1 MNTKKNERFAE
12 TDRRIRK
19 AFTKMV
25 LNKKTNQI
33 SVREICEATGI
44 NRSSFYLHYAD
55 IPALITAI
63 VEEKWTESVE
73 RIHEEM
79 HGDPNIFSEAYVA
92 ATLREA
98 KRDRAFYRAYF
109 EKFGTAELEKG
120 YQTLFENVFKP
131 FFRRLGISPETLKR
145 YEGGRLTP
153 PDETV
158 ARMCEVYGVRW
169 LALEHAKATD
179 RLGILPELEPKPLP
193 MATISLTNRLRD
205 AADRLAGLLRIA
217 EDGVIDDAERPE
229 FDDIVQDL
237 RETIAAAY
245 QVIYADAKKERQVG
259 GQAV

>member
-1 MNTKKNERFAE
+1 MAE
-12 TDRRIRK
+12 
-19 AFTKMV
+19 
-25 LNKKTNQI
+25 L
-33 SVREICEATGI
+33 
-44 NRSSFYLHYAD
+44 Y
-55 IPALITAI
+55 
-63 VEEKWTESVE
+63 
-73 RIHEEM
+73 
-79 HGDPNIFSEAYVA
+79 PNIYQRGRKTTLLTQEEA
-92 ATLREA
+92 
-98 KRDRAFYRAYF
+98 
-109 EKFGTAELEKG
+109 AE
-120 YQTLFENVFKP
+120 
-131 FFRRLGISPETLKR
+131 RLHISPETLKR

-229 FDDIVQDL
+229 FDVIVQEL

-245 QVIYADAKKERQVG
+245 QVIYADGAKKERPDG
-259 GQAV
+259 GTSKRSVSQAVRPENDCKNSIAYSRGNASPVLAKGVCAR

>member
-1 MNTKKNERFAE
+1 MAE
-12 TDRRIRK
+12 
-19 AFTKMV
+19 
-25 LNKKTNQI
+25 L
-33 SVREICEATGI
+33 
-44 NRSSFYLHYAD
+44 Y
-55 IPALITAI
+55 
-63 VEEKWTESVE
+63 
-73 RIHEEM
+73 
-79 HGDPNIFSEAYVA
+79 PNIYQRGRKTTLLTQEEA
-92 ATLREA
+92 
-98 KRDRAFYRAYF
+98 
-109 EKFGTAELEKG
+109 AE
-120 YQTLFENVFKP
+120 
-131 FFRRLGISPETLKR
+131 RLHISPETLKR

-229 FDDIVQDL
+229 FDNIVQDL

-245 QVIYADAKKERQVG
+245 QVIYADGAKKERPDG
-259 GQAV
+259 GTSKRSVSQAVKPENDCKNSIAYSRGNASPVLAKGVYAR

>member
-1 MNTKKNERFAE
+1 MAPQYPNLYQRGRKTTLLTQEEAAE
-12 TDRRIRK
+12 
-19 AFTKMV
+19 
-25 LNKKTNQI
+25 
-33 SVREICEATGI
+33 
-44 NRSSFYLHYAD
+44 
-55 IPALITAI
+55 
-63 VEEKWTESVE
+63 
-73 RIHEEM
+73 
-79 HGDPNIFSEAYVA
+79 
-92 ATLREA
+92 
-98 KRDRAFYRAYF
+98 
-109 EKFGTAELEKG
+109 
-120 YQTLFENVFKP
+120 
-131 FFRRLGISPETLKR
+131 RLGISPETLKR

-158 ARMCEVYGVRW
+158 ARMCEVYGVSW

-245 QVIYADAKKERQVG
+245 QVIYADAKKERPEAATSKRSRSQRNSENHCKAIVP
-259 GQAV
+259 QKKRNVKALREEARA

>member
-1 MNTKKNERFAE
+1 MA
-12 TDRRIRK
+12 
-19 AFTKMV
+19 
-25 LNKKTNQI
+25 
-33 SVREICEATGI
+33 
-44 NRSSFYLHYAD
+44 
-55 IPALITAI
+55 ALY
-63 VEEKWTESVE
+63 
-73 RIHEEM
+73 
-79 HGDPNIFSEAYVA
+79 PNIYQRGRKTTLLTQEEA
-92 ATLREA
+92 
-98 KRDRAFYRAYF
+98 
-109 EKFGTAELEKG
+109 AE
-120 YQTLFENVFKP
+120 
-131 FFRRLGISPETLKR
+131 RLGISPETLKR

-158 ARMCEVYGVRW
+158 ARMCEVYGVSW

-245 QVIYADAKKERQVG
+245 QVIYADAKKERPEAGTSKRSRPQSRSSENHCKHSISQKQTNVNTFRGEARMTGLDIFLILVG
-259 GQAV
+259 VTSLTERLMKIIVYLDGGSYGRRKDRYT

>member
-1 MNTKKNERFAE
+1 MAE
-12 TDRRIRK
+12 
-19 AFTKMV
+19 
-25 LNKKTNQI
+25 L
-33 SVREICEATGI
+33 
-44 NRSSFYLHYAD
+44 Y
-55 IPALITAI
+55 
-63 VEEKWTESVE
+63 
-73 RIHEEM
+73 
-79 HGDPNIFSEAYVA
+79 PNIYQRGRKTTLLTQDEA
-92 ATLREA
+92 
-98 KRDRAFYRAYF
+98 
-109 EKFGTAELEKG
+109 AE
-120 YQTLFENVFKP
+120 
-131 FFRRLGISPETLKR
+131 RLHISPETLKR

-229 FDDIVQDL
+229 FDNIVQDL

-245 QVIYADAKKERQVG
+245 QVIYADGTKKERPDG
-259 GQAV
+259 GTSKRSVSQRFNSENDCKNSISYSCENASPVLKKGVYAR

>member
-1 MNTKKNERFAE
+1 MA
-12 TDRRIRK
+12 
-19 AFTKMV
+19 
-25 LNKKTNQI
+25 
-33 SVREICEATGI
+33 
-44 NRSSFYLHYAD
+44 
-55 IPALITAI
+55 ALY
-63 VEEKWTESVE
+63 
-73 RIHEEM
+73 
-79 HGDPNIFSEAYVA
+79 PNIYQRARKVTLLTQEEA
-92 ATLREA
+92 
-98 KRDRAFYRAYF
+98 
-109 EKFGTAELEKG
+109 AE
-120 YQTLFENVFKP
+120 
-131 FFRRLGISPETLKR
+131 RLHISPETLKR

-158 ARMCEVYGVRW
+158 ARMCEVYGARW

-245 QVIYADAKKERQVG
+245 QVIYADGAKKERPEAGTSKRSVSQRKTPENHCKAIVL
-259 GQAV
+259 QKKRNVKALREEARA

>member
-1 MNTKKNERFAE
+1 MA
-12 TDRRIRK
+12 
-19 AFTKMV
+19 
-25 LNKKTNQI
+25 
-33 SVREICEATGI
+33 
-44 NRSSFYLHYAD
+44 
-55 IPALITAI
+55 ALY
-63 VEEKWTESVE
+63 
-73 RIHEEM
+73 
-79 HGDPNIFSEAYVA
+79 PNIYQRGRKTTLLTQEEA
-92 ATLREA
+92 
-98 KRDRAFYRAYF
+98 
-109 EKFGTAELEKG
+109 AE
-120 YQTLFENVFKP
+120 
-131 FFRRLGISPETLKR
+131 RLHISPETLKR

-158 ARMCEVYGVRW
+158 ARMCEVYGVSW

-245 QVIYADAKKERQVG
+245 QVIYADAKKERPEAGTSKRSMSQSRNSETHCKAIVP
-259 GQAV
+259 QKKRNVKALQEEARA

>member
-1 MNTKKNERFAE
+1 MAE
-12 TDRRIRK
+12 
-19 AFTKMV
+19 
-25 LNKKTNQI
+25 L
-33 SVREICEATGI
+33 
-44 NRSSFYLHYAD
+44 Y
-55 IPALITAI
+55 
-63 VEEKWTESVE
+63 
-73 RIHEEM
+73 
-79 HGDPNIFSEAYVA
+79 PNIYQRGRKTTLLTQEEA
-92 ATLREA
+92 
-98 KRDRAFYRAYF
+98 
-109 EKFGTAELEKG
+109 AE
-120 YQTLFENVFKP
+120 
-131 FFRRLGISPETLKR
+131 RLHISPETLKR

-229 FDDIVQDL
+229 FDVIVQEL

-245 QVIYADAKKERQVG
+245 QVIYADGAKKERPDG
-259 GQAV
+259 GTSKRSVSQADKPENDCINSIAHSRRNASPVLTKGVYAR

>member
-1 MNTKKNERFAE
+1 MA
-12 TDRRIRK
+12 
-19 AFTKMV
+19 
-25 LNKKTNQI
+25 
-33 SVREICEATGI
+33 
-44 NRSSFYLHYAD
+44 
-55 IPALITAI
+55 ALY
-63 VEEKWTESVE
+63 
-73 RIHEEM
+73 
-79 HGDPNIFSEAYVA
+79 PNIYQRGRKTTLLTQEEA
-92 ATLREA
+92 
-98 KRDRAFYRAYF
+98 
-109 EKFGTAELEKG
+109 AE
-120 YQTLFENVFKP
+120 
-131 FFRRLGISPETLKR
+131 RLHISPETLKR

-158 ARMCEVYGVRW
+158 ARMCEVYGVSW

-245 QVIYADAKKERQVG
+245 QVIYADGAKKERPEAGTSKRSRSQRNSENHRKAIVP
-259 GQAV
+259 QKKRNVKALREEVRA

>member
-1 MNTKKNERFAE
+1 MA
-12 TDRRIRK
+12 
-19 AFTKMV
+19 
-25 LNKKTNQI
+25 
-33 SVREICEATGI
+33 
-44 NRSSFYLHYAD
+44 
-55 IPALITAI
+55 ALY
-63 VEEKWTESVE
+63 
-73 RIHEEM
+73 
-79 HGDPNIFSEAYVA
+79 PNIYQRARKVTLLTQEEA
-92 ATLREA
+92 
-98 KRDRAFYRAYF
+98 
-109 EKFGTAELEKG
+109 AE
-120 YQTLFENVFKP
+120 
-131 FFRRLGISPETLKR
+131 RLHISPETLKR

-158 ARMCEVYGVRW
+158 ARMCDVYGVSW

-245 QVIYADAKKERQVG
+245 QVIYADAKKERPEAGTSKRSSFQGRSLENHCKAIVP
-259 GQAV
+259 QKKRNVKALREEVRA

>member
-1 MNTKKNERFAE
+1 MAPQYPNLYQRGRKTTLLTQEEAAE
-12 TDRRIRK
+12 
-19 AFTKMV
+19 
-25 LNKKTNQI
+25 
-33 SVREICEATGI
+33 
-44 NRSSFYLHYAD
+44 
-55 IPALITAI
+55 
-63 VEEKWTESVE
+63 
-73 RIHEEM
+73 
-79 HGDPNIFSEAYVA
+79 
-92 ATLREA
+92 
-98 KRDRAFYRAYF
+98 
-109 EKFGTAELEKG
+109 
-120 YQTLFENVFKP
+120 
-131 FFRRLGISPETLKR
+131 RLGISPETLKR

-229 FDDIVQDL
+229 FDNIVQDL

-245 QVIYADAKKERQVG
+245 QVIYADGAKKERPDG
-259 GQAV
+259 GTSKRSVSQRFNSENDCKNSIAYSRGNASPVLKKGVYAR